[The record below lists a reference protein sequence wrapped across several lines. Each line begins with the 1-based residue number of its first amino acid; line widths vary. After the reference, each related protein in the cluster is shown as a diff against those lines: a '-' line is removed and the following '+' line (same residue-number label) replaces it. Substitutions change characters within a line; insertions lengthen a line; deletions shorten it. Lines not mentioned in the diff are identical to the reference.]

1 MGVAM
6 KEPTDVVLA
15 AATRTPIGKFG
26 GALRDVPA
34 TELGAIALREA
45 VARSGLPGSAFDEAI
60 LGHVVQAGCGQN
72 PARQAARAAG
82 LPDSLPALTVNK
94 VCGSSLK
101 AVVLAAQAIRSGDAN
116 VVLAGGME
124 SMSGAPFL
132 VPKARWGYKYG
143 DATFVDA
150 LYHDGLMD
158 AYSRVAMGET
168 GEVVAEEFH
177 VTREEADAFAARSH
191 RKAQHATAAGWF
203 KEEIV
208 PVATTSGKTRTVVA
222 ADEGIRPDTTVE
234 ALARLKGAFRPDGL
248 VTAGNASQMSD
259 GAAALVV
266 ASRKAAEEHGLPI
279 LAKYVASNSSGVEP
293 MRVMAAP
300 IPSVKALLLRAKLTM
315 DDVDLVEH
323 NEAFA
328 TASCAVRAALH
339 VPETKFNVSGGA
351 VALGHPLGASGA
363 RVLTTLLYNLK
374 RTGGRRG
381 VATLCLGGGN
391 AVSVLVERE

>member
-1 MGVAM
+1 MRESMSA
-6 KEPTDVVLA
+6 PTDVVLA
-15 AATRTPIGKFG
+15 AACRTPIGKFG

-34 TELGAIALREA
+34 TELGAVALRETM
-45 VARSGLPGSAFDEAI
+45 ARSGLRGTDVDEVI
-60 LGHVVQAGCGQN
+60 MGHVVQAGTGQN
-72 PARQAARAAG
+72 PARQAARKAS
-82 LPDSLPALTVNK
+82 LPDTLPALTVNK

-101 AVVLAAQAIRSGDAN
+101 AVVLAAQAIRAGDAQI
-116 VVLAGGME
+116 VLAGGME

-132 VPKARWGYKYG
+132 APKARFGYKYG

-177 VTREEADAFAARSH
+177 VTREQADAFALRSH
-191 RKAQHATAAGWF
+191 QKALHATSAGWF
-203 KEEIV
+203 KKEIV
-208 PVATTSGKTRTVVA
+208 PVEVGSGKSRSVVST
-222 ADEGIRPDTTVE
+222 DEGIRPDSTLDG
-234 ALARLKGAFRPDGL
+234 LAKLKGAFRADGV

-259 GAAALVV
+259 GASALVV
-266 ASRKAAEEHGLPI
+266 ASRKAAEASGLDI
-279 LAKYVASNSSGVEP
+279 MATFVASNSAGVEP

-300 IPSVKALLLRAKLTM
+300 IPSVEALLLKTKRTM
-315 DDVDLVEH
+315 ADVDLVEH

-328 TASCAVRAALH
+328 TASCAVKAALH
-339 VPETKFNVSGGA
+339 VPDEKFNVSGGA

-363 RVLTTLLYNLK
+363 RVLTTLLYNLQ

-391 AVSVLVERE
+391 AVSVLVERQ

>member
-1 MGVAM
+1 MTAAS
-6 KEPTDVVLA
+6 DVVLA
-15 AATRTPIGKFG
+15 AACRTPIGKFG
-26 GALRDVPA
+26 GALKDLTA
-34 TELGAIALREA
+34 TELGAIALRET

-82 LPDSLPALTVNK
+82 LPDALPALTVNK

-116 VVLAGGME
+116 IVLAGGME
-124 SMSGAPFL
+124 SMSNAPYL
-132 VPKARWGYKYG
+132 APKARFGYKYG

-168 GEVVAEEFH
+168 GEVVAQEFH
-177 VTREEADAFAARSH
+177 VTRMQADAFAHRSH
-191 RKAQHATAAGWF
+191 QKAQHATSAGWF
-203 KEEIV
+203 KKEIV
-208 PVATTSGKTRTVVA
+208 PVEVTSGKTRTVVS
-222 ADEGIRPDTTVE
+222 ADEGIRADSTVE
-234 ALARLKGAFRPDGL
+234 GLAKLKGAFRPDGM

-259 GAAALVV
+259 GASAMVV
-266 ASRKAAEEHGLPI
+266 ASRKAAEEHGLDI
-279 LAKYVASNSSGVEP
+279 MATFVASNSSGVEP

-300 IPSVKALLLRAKLTM
+300 IPSVEALLLKTKTTM
-315 DDVDLVEH
+315 EQVDLLEH

-328 TASCAVRAALH
+328 TASCAVKAALH
-339 VPETKFNVSGGA
+339 VPDEKFNVSGGA

-363 RVLTTLLYNLK
+363 RVLTTLLYNLQ
-374 RTGGRRG
+374 RTGGRTG

-391 AVSVLVERE
+391 AVSALVRRE

>member
-1 MGVAM
+1 MSR
-6 KEPTDVVLA
+6 EPTDVVLA

-26 GALRDVPA
+26 GAFKDMTAV
-34 TELGAIALREA
+34 ELGAVALRET
-45 VARSGLPGSAFDEAI
+45 VSRSGLAPTVFDEVI

-82 LPDSLPALTVNK
+82 LPDTLPALTVNK

-101 AVVLAAQAIRSGDAN
+101 AVVLAAQATRAGDAQ

-124 SMSGAPFL
+124 SMSGAPYL
-132 VPKARWGYKYG
+132 VPKARFGYKYG
-143 DATFVDA
+143 DATFTDA

-177 VTREEADAFAARSH
+177 VTRQQADEFAVRSH
-191 RKAQHATAAGWF
+191 QKAQHATSAGWF
-203 KEEIV
+203 KKEIV
-208 PVATTSGKTRTVVA
+208 PVEVAAGKTRSVVA
-222 ADEGIRPDTTVE
+222 ADEGIRPDSTLE
-234 ALARLKGAFRPDGL
+234 GLAKLKGAFRPNGM

-266 ASRKAAEEHGLPI
+266 ASRKAAEEHGLEV
-279 LAKYVASNSSGVEP
+279 LAKYVASNSSGVAP

-300 IPSVKALLLRAKLTM
+300 IPSVQQLLLKTKLTM
-315 DDVDLVEH
+315 EDVDLVEH

-339 VPETKFNVSGGA
+339 VPDGKFNVSGGA

-363 RVLTTLLYNLK
+363 RVLTTLLYNLQ